1 MNRRPIQVLA
11 AATAVLCAVA
21 AVVGGAGAAAA
32 RTRAVAASSSLPAS
46 LGDLVCHRALAPAKR
61 RVAATAFVHPITG
74 SSKVAVR
81 FRLLRRIAPGETFT
95 AVHGSGLNTWLT
107 KSLGATSDSWRVIHT
122 VSDLY
127 APAAYRFAVG
137 FRWIGSGGQILA
149 HTVRF
154 GRICHQPELRPDLEV
169 VAIDVQP
176 DSANAQDNVYRA
188 QIHDAGAT
196 GAGPFQVQ
204 LSDQGTVH
212 TRRVIHIRAHRS
224 LWVRLAGP
232 LCDSSQPPVVT
243 VDPKDRV
250 DVYSRSQASLTA
262 TCPPPSSTTSTTT
275 SSTTSSTSAA

>member
-1 MNRRPIQVLA
+1 M
-11 AATAVLCAVA
+11 AATAAACAVA
-21 AVVGGAGAAAA
+21 AVVWGAGVAAAA
-32 RTRAVAASSSLPAS
+32 TRASAASASLPAS
-46 LGDLVCHRALAPAKR
+46 LGDLVCHHALAPARR

-81 FRLLRRIAPGETFT
+81 FRLLRRIPPGQTFT
-95 AVHGSGLNTWLT
+95 AVHGTGLNTWLT
-107 KSLGATSDSWRVIHT
+107 KSLAGTSDSWRVIHT

-149 HTVRF
+149 HTVRSGRSS

-169 VAIDVQP
+169 LAIDVLP
-176 DSANAQDNVYRA
+176 DSSNAQDDVYRA

-204 LSDQGTVH
+204 LADQGTTH

-224 LWVRLAGP
+224 LWVRLVGP
-232 LCDSSQPPVVT
+232 LCASTQPPVVT
-243 VDPKDRV
+243 VDPHDRV
-250 DVYSRSQASLTA
+250 DVYSRSEASLTA
-262 TCPPPSSTTSTTT
+262 TCPPPSGTTGSA
-275 SSTTSSTSAA
+275 SAA